1 MKGIIKYAAASVIGA
16 VLLLLTTSAVEG
28 PDGFKMGRNMEVMVN
43 MLRDLSLFYVD
54 DVDPDKLLKDAAAG
68 MTAGLDPY
76 TVYISEDEMD
86 DFQIM
91 TTGRYGGVGSLIRQG
106 HDGVVFAEPYR
117 GAPADRAGIVIGDK
131 IIEVDG
137 RSASDMTTD
146 QVSALMKGKV
156 GTKLKLKI
164 EKFYTGD
171 TVEVELKREMINIPG
186 IPYYGMLNDSV
197 GYILNVDFTEDVSR
211 DMRNAVLALKE
222 QGAKALILDYRNNGG
237 GVLQEAVKIVSCFVP
252 RGTEVV
258 SLKGRNPEENA
269 VFNTPNE
276 PLDTEMPLVVLVN
289 NGSASAAEVVAGALQ
304 DMDRAVLVGR
314 RTFGKGLV
322 QTTRPQGYNSYLK
335 LTTAKYY
342 LPSGRCIQAIG
353 YASRAEDGTLS
364 HIPDSLITEFKTAA
378 GRKVYDGGGVMPDV
392 RIPAEYV
399 NRFAYIVYGKGY
411 IDDYVDMFMRAN
423 TDREVVPGEFRITNE
438 DYAAF
443 VEFMSDKDVEWQ
455 SETKLL
461 LAKLKEAAEAERY
474 TETVGDYITA
484 IEENLDDDV
493 QEALKLYKKELS
505 ELIENEIV
513 LRRAYNQGVVVQNL
527 AKDADVR
534 EAVELFA
541 DMERY
546 DEILTGKDTDRK

>member
-1 MKGIIKYAAASVIGA
+1 MKGIIRYAAASVAGA
-16 VLLLLTTSAVEG
+16 VLLLVATSATEG

-68 MTAGLDPY
+68 MTSGLDPY
-76 TVYISEDEMD
+76 TVYISEDDMD

-91 TTGRYGGVGSLIRQG
+91 TTGRYGGVGSLIRQRR
-106 HDGVVFAEPYR
+106 DGVVFAEPYK

-137 RSASDMTTD
+137 RPASDMTTD

-276 PLDTEMPLVVLVN
+276 PLDTEIPLVVLVN
-289 NGSASAAEVVAGALQ
+289 NGSASASEVVSGALQ

-342 LPSGRCIQAIG
+342 LPSGRCIQAID

-392 RIPAEYV
+392 RVPAEYV

-423 TDREVVPGEFRITNE
+423 TDREVVPGEFRITDE

-493 QEALKLYKKELS
+493 QEALKLYKEELS

-513 LRRAYNQGVVVQNL
+513 LRRAYNEGVVVQNL
-527 AKDADVR
+527 AKDADVQ
-534 EAVELFA
+534 EALALLA

-546 DEILTGKDTDRK
+546 NEILAGKDTDRK

>member
-1 MKGIIKYAAASVIGA
+1 MKGIIRYAAASVAGA
-16 VLLLLTTSAVEG
+16 VLLLVATSAAEG

-68 MTAGLDPY
+68 MTSGLDPY
-76 TVYISEDEMD
+76 TVYISEDDMD

-91 TTGRYGGVGSLIRQG
+91 TTGRYGGVGSLIRQRR
-106 HDGVVFAEPYR
+106 DGVVFAEPYK

-137 RSASDMTTD
+137 RPASDMTTD

-211 DMRNAVLALKE
+211 DMRNAVLALKK

-276 PLDTEMPLVVLVN
+276 PLDTEIPLVVLVN
-289 NGSASAAEVVAGALQ
+289 NGSASASEVVAGALQ

-342 LPSGRCIQAIG
+342 LPSGRCIQAID

-392 RIPAEYV
+392 RVPAEYV

-423 TDREVVPGEFRITNE
+423 TDREVVPGEFRITDE

-493 QEALKLYKKELS
+493 QEALKLYKEELS

-513 LRRAYNQGVVVQNL
+513 LRRAYNEGVVVQNL
-527 AKDADVR
+527 AKDADVQ
-534 EAVELFA
+534 EALALLA

-546 DEILTGKDTDRK
+546 NEILAGKDTDRK

>member
-1 MKGIIKYAAASVIGA
+1 MKGIIRYAAASVAGA
-16 VLLLLTTSAVEG
+16 VLLLVAASAAEG

-68 MTAGLDPY
+68 MTSGLDPY
-76 TVYISEDEMD
+76 TVYISEDDMD

-91 TTGRYGGVGSLIRQG
+91 TTGRYGGVGSLIRQRR
-106 HDGVVFAEPYR
+106 DGVVFAEPYK

-137 RSASDMTTD
+137 RPASDMTTD

-276 PLDTEMPLVVLVN
+276 PLDTEIPLVVLVN
-289 NGSASAAEVVAGALQ
+289 NGSASASEVVAGALQ

-342 LPSGRCIQAIG
+342 LPSGRCIQAID

-392 RIPAEYV
+392 RVPAEYV

-423 TDREVVPGEFRITNE
+423 TDREVVPGEFRITDE

-493 QEALKLYKKELS
+493 QEALKLYKEELS

-513 LRRAYNQGVVVQNL
+513 LRRAYNEGVVVQNL
-527 AKDADVR
+527 AKDADVQ
-534 EAVELFA
+534 EALALLA

-546 DEILTGKDTDRK
+546 NEILAGKDTDRK

>member
-1 MKGIIKYAAASVIGA
+1 MKGIIRYAAASVAGA
-16 VLLLLTTSAVEG
+16 VLLLVATSATEG

-68 MTAGLDPY
+68 MTSGLDPY
-76 TVYISEDEMD
+76 TVYISEDDMD

-106 HDGVVFAEPYR
+106 RDGVVFAEPYK

-137 RSASDMTTD
+137 RPASDMTTD

-276 PLDTEMPLVVLVN
+276 PLDTEIPLVVLVN
-289 NGSASAAEVVAGALQ
+289 NGSASASEVVAGALQ

-342 LPSGRCIQAIG
+342 LPSGRCIQAID

-392 RIPAEYV
+392 RVPAEYV

-423 TDREVVPGEFRITNE
+423 TDREVVPGEFRITDE

-493 QEALKLYKKELS
+493 QEALKLYKEELS

-513 LRRAYNQGVVVQNL
+513 LRRAYNEGVVVQNL
-527 AKDADVR
+527 AKDADVQ
-534 EAVELFA
+534 EALALLA
-541 DMERY
+541 DMKRY
-546 DEILTGKDTDRK
+546 NEILAGKDTDRK

>member
-16 VLLLLTTSAVEG
+16 VLLLLATSAVEG

-106 HDGVVFAEPYR
+106 HDGVVCAEPYR

-237 GVLQEAVKIVSCFVP
+237 GVLQEAVKIVSCFMP

-276 PLDTEMPLVVLVN
+276 PLDTEIPLVVLVN

-342 LPSGRCIQAIG
+342 LPSGRCIQAID
-353 YASRAEDGTLS
+353 YASRTEDGTLS

-474 TETVGDYITA
+474 TETIGDYITA

-534 EAVELFA
+534 EAMELFA

>member
-1 MKGIIKYAAASVIGA
+1 MKGIIKYATASVVGA
-16 VLLLLTTSAVEG
+16 VLLLLATSAVES

-54 DVDPDKLLKDAAAG
+54 DVDPDKLLRDAAAG
-68 MTAGLDPY
+68 MTSGLDPY
-76 TVYISEDEMD
+76 TVYISEDDMD

-237 GVLQEAVKIVSCFVP
+237 GVLQEAVKIVSCFMP

-276 PLDTEMPLVVLVN
+276 PLDTEIPLVVLVN

-342 LPSGRCIQAIG
+342 LPSGRCIQAID
-353 YASRAEDGTLS
+353 YASRTEDGTLS

-474 TETVGDYITA
+474 TETIGDYITA

-534 EAVELFA
+534 EAMELFA

>member
-1 MKGIIKYAAASVIGA
+1 MKGIIRYAAASVAGA
-16 VLLLLTTSAVEG
+16 VLLLVATSATEG

-68 MTAGLDPY
+68 MTSGLDPY
-76 TVYISEDEMD
+76 TVYISEDDMD

-106 HDGVVFAEPYR
+106 RDGVVFAEPYK

-137 RSASDMTTD
+137 RPASDMTTD

-276 PLDTEMPLVVLVN
+276 PLDTEIPLVVLVN
-289 NGSASAAEVVAGALQ
+289 NGSASASEVVAGALQ

-342 LPSGRCIQAIG
+342 LPSGRCIQAID

-392 RIPAEYV
+392 RVPAEYV

-423 TDREVVPGEFRITNE
+423 TDREVVPGEFRITDE

-493 QEALKLYKKELS
+493 QEALKLYKEELS

-513 LRRAYNQGVVVQNL
+513 LRRAYNEGVVVQNL
-527 AKDADVR
+527 AKDADVQ
-534 EAVELFA
+534 EALALLA

-546 DEILTGKDTDRK
+546 NEILAGKDTDRK